1 MVAEEVKKA
10 YFQGMKDNDHL
21 LKEFDQPAVYEI
33 VVNGTVSPGSY
44 LRFQGLTAVSGY
56 LADGKPKTVLTGLFT
71 DQARLGELLN
81 VIYEQQ
87 LAIISVRK
95 ISE

>member
-1 MVAEEVKKA
+1 MNN
-10 YFQGMKDNDHL
+10 NDHL
-21 LKEFDQPAVYEI
+21 LKEFDQQAVYEI
-33 VVNGTVSPGSY
+33 VVNGAVLSSIN
-44 LRFQGLTAVSGY
+44 LRFEGLSVVSGY

-81 VIYEQQ
+81 IIYEQQ